1 MPMPAEVFQNDLFL
15 RALRR
20 QPTERTPV
28 WLMRQAGRYLPEYN
42 ATRKVAGDFMS
53 LCKNPELA
61 CEVTLQ
67 PIDRYGLD
75 AAILFSDILTI
86 PDAMGLGLYFVQGE
100 GPRFKKRIENDA
112 DIAALGHLDP
122 TVELR
127 YVADAVST
135 IKKSLNQRVPL
146 IGFSGSPWTLACYMI
161 NGGSSGDDFLDV
173 RKWMYSRPDAL
184 QQLLEKIS
192 QAVTDYLIMQIE
204 AGADAVMVFDSWG
217 GFLPEA
223 HFERFSQKHIKS
235 IVQKVQAAS
244 IGIRKARGE
253 TDGQPTPTIVF
264 VKGGGQWL
272 ESIAATGADAVGLDW
287 ATNLGQARNLIGDRC
302 ALQGNLDP
310 ASLLGTPAHIQ
321 AEVART
327 LESFGPVNAGVGHVF
342 NLGHGISQFT
352 PPDNVACLVEA
363 VANYS
368 KKLR

>member
-1 MPMPAEVFQNDLFL
+1 MAQALQNDLFL

-28 WLMRQAGRYLPEYN
+28 WLMRQAGRYLAEYN
-42 ATRKVAGDFMS
+42 ETRKKAGDFMS

-67 PIDRYGLD
+67 PIDRFGFD

-86 PDAMGLGLYFVQGE
+86 PDAMGLGLYFEQGE
-100 GPRFKKRIENDA
+100 GPKFNKRIETEA
-112 DIAALGHLDP
+112 DIAALGRIDP
-122 TVELR
+122 SVELR

-135 IKKSLNQRVPL
+135 IKKALNQRVPL

-161 NGGSSGDDFLDV
+161 NGGGSGDDFLNV

-184 QQLLEKIS
+184 QQLLEKLS
-192 QAVTDYLIMQIE
+192 VAVSDYLIMQIE

-223 HFERFSQKHIKS
+223 HFERFSQRHIKAIIARVKS
-235 IVQKVQAAS
+235 AS
-244 IGIRKARGE
+244 ISIRKQSGAS
-253 TDGQPTPTIVF
+253 DGQPTPTIVF

-272 ESIAATGADAVGLDW
+272 ESIAATGADGVGLDW
-287 ATNLGQARNLIGDRC
+287 ATHLGQARKLIGHRC

-310 ASLLGTPAHIQ
+310 ACLLGTPALIQ
-321 AEVART
+321 AEAART
-327 LESFGPVNAGVGHVF
+327 LESFGPMADGVGHVF

>member
-1 MPMPAEVFQNDLFL
+1 MAQNFKNDLFL

-20 QPTERTPV
+20 QATERTPV

-42 ATRKVAGDFMS
+42 ATRKQAGDFMS

-100 GPRFKKRIENDA
+100 GPCFKRRIESEA
-112 DIAALGHLDP
+112 DIAALGRMDP
-122 TVELR
+122 SVELN
-127 YVADAVST
+127 YVAQAVST
-135 IKKSLNQRVPL
+135 IKKSLDRRVPL

-161 NGGSSGDDFLDV
+161 NGGSSGDDFLSV
-173 RKWMYSRPDAL
+173 RKWLYSRPDAL
-184 QQLLEKIS
+184 QRLLEKLS
-192 QAVTDYLIMQIE
+192 QAVSDYLIMQIE

-223 HFERFSQKHIKS
+223 HFERFSQQHIRT
-235 IVQKVQAAS
+235 IVEQVAKAS
-244 IGIRKARGE
+244 VGIRRANGE
-253 TDGQPTPTIVF
+253 TDNSSTPMIVF

-272 ESIAATGADAVGLDW
+272 ESIANTGADAVGIDW
-287 ATNLGQARNLIGDRC
+287 ATNLGHARSLIGDRC

-310 ASLLGTPAHIQ
+310 ASLLGTASHIES
-321 AEVART
+321 EVART
-327 LESFGPVNAGVGHVF
+327 LDSFGRVGPGVGHVF

-352 PPDNVACLVEA
+352 PPENVACLVEA

>member
-1 MPMPAEVFQNDLFL
+1 LAFQNDLFL
-15 RALRR
+15 RALNR

-42 ATRKVAGDFMS
+42 ATRKRAGDFLS

-67 PIDRYGLD
+67 PIDRFGFD

-86 PDAMGLGLYFVQGE
+86 PDALGLGLYFEQGE
-100 GPRFKKRIENDA
+100 GPKFKRRIENDS
-112 DIAALGHLDP
+112 DISGLGRIDP

-127 YVADAVST
+127 YVADAVCT
-135 IKKSLNQRVPL
+135 IKRALNQRVPL

-161 NGGSSGDDFLDV
+161 NGGGSGDDFLGV

-184 QQLLEKIS
+184 QQLLEKLS
-192 QAVTDYLIMQIE
+192 VAVADYLIMQIE
-204 AGADAVMVFDSWG
+204 AGADAVMVFDSLG

-223 HFERFSQKHIKS
+223 HFERFSQKHIKI
-235 IVQKVQAAS
+235 IVDRVHAAS
-244 IGIRKARGE
+244 IAIRQRQGQ
-253 TDGQPTPTIVF
+253 TDGQPTPVIVF

-272 ESIAATGADAVGLDW
+272 ESIAATGAQAVGLDW
-287 ATNLGQARNLIGDRC
+287 TTHLGQARSRVGSRC

-310 ASLLGTPAHIQ
+310 ATLLGAPPHIE

-327 LESFGPVNAGVGHVF
+327 LESFGPVSAGAGHIF

-352 PPDNVACLVEA
+352 PPENVSCLVEA

>member
-1 MPMPAEVFQNDLFL
+1 
-15 RALRR
+15 
-20 QPTERTPV
+20 
-28 WLMRQAGRYLPEYN
+28 MRQAGRYLPEYN
-42 ATRKVAGDFMS
+42 ATRKRAGDFLS

-67 PIDRYGLD
+67 PIDRFGFD

-86 PDAMGLGLYFVQGE
+86 PDALGLGLYFEQGE
-100 GPRFKKRIENDA
+100 GPKFQRRIENDA
-112 DIAALGHLDP
+112 DISGLGRIDP

-135 IKKSLNQRVPL
+135 IKRALNQRVPL

-161 NGGSSGDDFLDV
+161 NGGGSSDDFLGA

-184 QQLLEKIS
+184 QQLLEKLS
-192 QAVTDYLIMQIE
+192 VAVSDYLMMQIE

-223 HFERFSQKHIKS
+223 HFERFSQKHIKA
-235 IVQKVQAAS
+235 IVDRVHAAS
-244 IGIRKARGE
+244 IAIRQRQGHA
-253 TDGQPTPTIVF
+253 DGQPTPVIVF

-272 ESIAATGADAVGLDW
+272 ESIAATGAQAVGLDW
-287 ATNLGQARNLIGDRC
+287 TTHLGQARSRVGGRC

-310 ASLLGTPAHIQ
+310 ATLLGAPPHIE

-327 LESFGPVNAGVGHVF
+327 LESFGPVSAGAGHIF

-352 PPDNVACLVEA
+352 PPENVSCLVEA

>member
-1 MPMPAEVFQNDLFL
+1 MPQSFQNDLFL
-15 RALRR
+15 RALKR

-42 ATRKVAGDFMS
+42 ATRKQAGDFMG

-67 PIDRYGLD
+67 PIDRFGLD

-100 GPRFKKRIENDA
+100 GPRFKTRIESESDVTR
-112 DIAALGHLDP
+112 LGRLDP
-122 TVELR
+122 SAELR

-161 NGGSSGDDFLDV
+161 NGGSSSDDFMDV

-184 QQLLEKIS
+184 QQLLQKLS
-192 QAVTDYLIMQIE
+192 DAVSDYLIMQIE

-223 HFERFSQKHIKS
+223 HFERFSQKYIRAIIDNVK
-235 IVQKVQAAS
+235 AAS
-244 IGIRKARGE
+244 IGIRKSRGE
-253 TDGQPTPTIVF
+253 TDGEPTPTIAF

-272 ESIAATGADAVGLDW
+272 TSIAATGADAVGLDW
-287 ATNLGQARNLIGDRC
+287 ATNLGQARSLIGDRC
-302 ALQGNLDP
+302 CLQGNLDP
-310 ASLLGTPAHIQ
+310 ASLLGTHEHIR

-327 LESFGPVNAGVGHVF
+327 LESFGPVSNGVGHVF
-342 NLGHGISQFT
+342 NLGHGISQYT

>member
-1 MPMPAEVFQNDLFL
+1 LAFQNDLFL
-15 RALRR
+15 RALNR

-28 WLMRQAGRYLPEYN
+28 WLMRQAGRDLPEYN
-42 ATRKVAGDFMS
+42 ATRKRAGDFLS

-67 PIDRYGLD
+67 PIDRFGFD

-86 PDAMGLGLYFVQGE
+86 PDALGLGLYFEQGE
-100 GPRFKKRIENDA
+100 GPKFQRRIENDA
-112 DIAALGHLDP
+112 DISGLGRIDP

-135 IKKSLNQRVPL
+135 IKRALNQRVPL

-161 NGGSSGDDFLDV
+161 NGGGSSDDFLGV

-184 QQLLEKIS
+184 QQLLEKLS
-192 QAVTDYLIMQIE
+192 VAVSDYLMMQIE

-223 HFERFSQKHIKS
+223 HFERFSQKHIKA
-235 IVQKVQAAS
+235 IVDRVHAAS
-244 IGIRKARGE
+244 IAIRQRQGHA
-253 TDGQPTPTIVF
+253 DGQPTPVIVF

-272 ESIAATGADAVGLDW
+272 ESIAATGAQAVGLDW
-287 ATNLGQARNLIGDRC
+287 TTHLGQARSRVGGRC

-310 ASLLGTPAHIQ
+310 ATLLGAPPHIE

-327 LESFGPVNAGVGHVF
+327 LESFGPVSAGAGHIF

-352 PPDNVACLVEA
+352 PPENVSCLVEA

>member
-1 MPMPAEVFQNDLFL
+1 MAQAFDNDLFL

-20 QPTERTPV
+20 QATPRTPV

-42 ATRKVAGDFMS
+42 ATRRQAGDFMS

-67 PIDRYGLD
+67 PIDRFGLD

-86 PDAMGLGLYFVQGE
+86 PDAMGLGLFFSQGE
-100 GPRFKKRIENDA
+100 GPRFQKHIAHEA
-112 DIAALGHLDP
+112 DIDALGHLDP
-122 TVELR
+122 SRELR

-135 IKKSLNQRVPL
+135 IKSALGNRVPL
-146 IGFSGSPWTLACYMI
+146 IGFSGSPWTLACYMV

-173 RKWMYSRPDAL
+173 RKWIYSRPDAL
-184 QQLLEKIS
+184 SRLLDKL
-192 QAVTDYLIMQIE
+192 AVAVRDYLLMQIE

-223 HFERFSQKHIKS
+223 HFGRFSQRHLKA
-235 IVQKVQAAS
+235 IVDQVRLGS
-244 IGIRKARGE
+244 FEIRRRHGE
-253 TDGQPTPTIVF
+253 TDGSPTPIIVF

-287 ATNLGQARNLIGDRC
+287 TTHLGQARSRVGDRC

-310 ASLLGTPAHIQ
+310 ACLLGSPEHIR

-327 LESFGPVNAGVGHVF
+327 LESFGPPSDGAAHVF
-342 NLGHGISQFT
+342 NLGHGISQHT

-363 VANYS
+363 VAQYS
-368 KKLR
+368 ARMR

>member
-1 MPMPAEVFQNDLFL
+1 LAFQNDLFL
-15 RALRR
+15 RALNR

-42 ATRKVAGDFMS
+42 ATRKRAGDFLS

-67 PIDRYGLD
+67 PIDRFGFD

-86 PDAMGLGLYFVQGE
+86 PDALGLGLYFEQGE
-100 GPRFKKRIENDA
+100 GPKFRRRIENDS
-112 DIAALGHLDP
+112 DISSLGRIDP

-135 IKKSLNQRVPL
+135 TKRALNQRVPL

-161 NGGSSGDDFLDV
+161 NGGGSADDFLGV

-184 QQLLEKIS
+184 QQLLEKLS
-192 QAVTDYLIMQIE
+192 VAVADYLTMQIE

-223 HFERFSQKHIKS
+223 QFERFSQKHIKA
-235 IVQKVQAAS
+235 IVDRVHAAS
-244 IGIRKARGE
+244 ISIRQRQGQ
-253 TDGQPTPTIVF
+253 TDGQPTPVIVF

-272 ESIAATGADAVGLDW
+272 ESIAATGAQAVGLDW
-287 ATNLGQARNLIGDRC
+287 TTHLGQARSRVGGRC

-310 ASLLGTPAHIQ
+310 ATLLGTPPHIE

-327 LESFGPVNAGVGHVF
+327 LESFGPVSAGAGHIF

-352 PPDNVACLVEA
+352 PPENVSCLVEA